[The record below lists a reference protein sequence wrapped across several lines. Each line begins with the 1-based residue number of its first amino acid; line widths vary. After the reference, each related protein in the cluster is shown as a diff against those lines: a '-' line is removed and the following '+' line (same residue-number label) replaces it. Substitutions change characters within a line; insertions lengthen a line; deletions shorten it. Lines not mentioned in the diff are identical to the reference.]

1 MAKRASAKKDLLET
15 VFEVLAERGRSGDVA
30 RESASRA
37 GVSLAELYRR
47 FPSEGDLLRELTRRV
62 DETML
67 DADEE
72 ELEGLP
78 PRDRVFELMMRRF
91 ETLQPFQAGLRRLAA
106 DGRRDPVLMLS
117 TAIRLDRSLSWLQA
131 AAGLPAAGL
140 RARFARRI
148 LGLAYLRTMQVW
160 FDDEGR
166 DMAKTMAEL
175 DQALRRIET
184 VAGLSERTRSASPAA
199 EPAGQPA

>member
-1 MAKRASAKKDLLET
+1 MAKRAAAKKDLLET
-15 VFEVLAERGRSGDVA
+15 VFEVLAERGRTGDCA
-30 RESASRA
+30 REATARA
-37 GVSLAELYRR
+37 GVSLVELYRR
-47 FPSEGDLLRELTRRV
+47 FPSEDDLLRAVTRRV
-62 DETML
+62 DESML
-67 DADEE
+67 EADDE

-91 ETLQPFQAGLRRLAA
+91 EALQPFQAGLRRLAA
-106 DGRRDPVLMLS
+106 DGRRDPALLLF

-160 FDDEGR
+160 FEDEGR

-175 DQALRRIET
+175 DQALRRIEAI
-184 VAGLSERTRSASPAA
+184 AGLSERKRSAGPA